1 MPSKIEKIQV
11 QSQIEGTDKL
21 ILVGEHKANL
31 RGLKNA
37 IRKAEWTYN
46 RYYQTQPLPKTYYVW
61 LEFRGNVLD
70 FEKVKMAVRGDFGE
84 WGELEEILE
93 KVVLE
98 MPEE

>member
-1 MPSKIEKIQV
+1 MSKATDKILV
-11 QSQIEGTDKL
+11 RGQIEGNDKL
-21 ILVGEHKANL
+21 IPIGEHKANR

-37 IRKAEWTYN
+37 VRKAEWTYN

-61 LEFRGNVLD
+61 LEYMGKVLD
-70 FEKVKMAVRGDFGE
+70 FEKAKMAVRGDYGE